1 MIAYHARNCWFGVAN
16 DLAVL
21 HIETLDFSELTG
33 PQELRDH
40 CHLLR
45 RVHPRFA
52 LAIEVFHTDTV
63 WVEVTTIRI
72 AGASIAVERVRTTA
86 SIVCTNIVALGL
98 ARMRGQGRGN
108 GVRLP
113 DIHLGAGLRQ
123 IGYSLSRQFHLPA
136 CALLTN
142 SGVRI
147 RLRCL
152 PTFCVRLT
160 IDVLQVSST
169 LSITVS

>member
-45 RVHPRFA
+45 RVHPGFA

-86 SIVCTNIVALGL
+86 PIVCTDIVALGL
-98 ARMRGQGRGN
+98 ARMRCQSRGN

-113 DIHLGAGLRQ
+113 DIHLSAELRQ
-123 IGYSLSRQFHLPA
+123 IEYSLSRQFHLPA
-136 CALLTN
+136 CTLLTN
-142 SGVRI
+142 ASIRI
-147 RLRCL
+147 RLGCL
-152 PTFCVRLT
+152 PTFCVGLT